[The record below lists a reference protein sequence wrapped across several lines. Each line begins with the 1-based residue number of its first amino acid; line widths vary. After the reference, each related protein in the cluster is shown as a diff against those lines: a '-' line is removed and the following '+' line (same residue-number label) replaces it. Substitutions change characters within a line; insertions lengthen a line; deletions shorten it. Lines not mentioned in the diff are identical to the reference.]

1 MEAVNAYYDGR
12 SFVPT
17 KPVSVKKNQRAIV
30 TILDEPVSVQTQLP
44 KIKRSVLKAMM
55 KGSVT
60 ESLIGIISDS
70 GMTLDEIRAERLS
83 KHERTD

>member
-12 SFVPT
+12 SFVPI

-30 TILDEPVSVQTQLP
+30 TILDEPVSVQTQMP

-60 ESLIGIISDS
+60 ESLIGIVPDS

-83 KHERTD
+83 KYERAD